1 MRTRIWKCWLW
12 LLLPSVL
19 TGCVTARVTNLTPS
33 QLPRDPGGFYP
44 VEAAWRSNQQSL
56 IKESIR
62 AYAVVG
68 DDVYPMQPV
77 PLVADRWETLVH
89 VPADQQMITY
99 RFRFT
104 YAYRDIPAVRT
115 DSLLSPI
122 YSLRIVDAESRGKE
136 PRRQEP

>member
-1 MRTRIWKCWLW
+1 M
-12 LLLPSVL
+12 
-19 TGCVTARVTNLTPS
+19 TARITNLTPS
-33 QLPRDPGGFYP
+33 QLPRDASGFYP

-68 DDVYPMQPV
+68 DEVYPMQPV

-89 VPADQQMITY
+89 VPADRRMITY

-104 YAYRDIPAVRT
+104 YACRDIPSPRT
-115 DSLLSPI
+115 DSRLSPI
-122 YSLRIVDAESRGKE
+122 YSLRIVDAESRGRE
-136 PRRQEP
+136 NARQGQ